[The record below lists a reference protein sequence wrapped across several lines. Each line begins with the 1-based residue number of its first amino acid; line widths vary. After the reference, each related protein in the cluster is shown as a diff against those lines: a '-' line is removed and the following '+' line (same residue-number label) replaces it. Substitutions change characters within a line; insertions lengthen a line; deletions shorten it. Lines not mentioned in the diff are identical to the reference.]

1 MWVRVNQLSRTYGQG
16 MKTTLERSAGSADST
31 GYAGSAGSVGSA
43 GAADFVGSAG
53 SARSAGSAGSAC
65 CPSSAASAGS
75 AYQMYG
81 WDRLVQPIAQRQRMY
96 MYDINHKNA
105 LHWLVQPVDNMCGN
119 DCIEYIKHP
128 VTALTG
134 SACHKRQ
141 HGLAGSACHINI
153 YKYTR

>member
-1 MWVRVNQLSRTYGQG
+1 

-31 GYAGSAGSVGSA
+31 GYVGSAGSVGSA
-43 GAADFVGSAG
+43 GVADFVGSAG

-105 LHWLVQPVDNMCGN
+105 QSKKC
-119 DCIEYIKHP
+119 
-128 VTALTG
+128 TT
-134 SACHKRQ
+134 
-141 HGLAGSACHINI
+141 LAGSAV
-153 YKYTR
+153 R

>member
-1 MWVRVNQLSRTYGQG
+1 MVGWLSRTYGQG

-81 WDRLVQPIAQRQRMY
+81 WDRLVQPIAQIQRMY
-96 MYDINHKNA
+96 MYDI
-105 LHWLVQPVDNMCGN
+105 
-119 DCIEYIKHP
+119 
-128 VTALTG
+128 T
-134 SACHKRQ
+134 
-141 HGLAGSACHINI
+141 
-153 YKYTR
+153 

>member
-1 MWVRVNQLSRTYGQG
+1 MHYIGWFSRSMTCGATKNHTGKPMEPDLMAGWLSRTYGQG

-65 CPSSAASAGS
+65 CPSSAVSAGS

-81 WDRLVQPIAQRQRMY
+81 LHKKSYTSTEISRQAGPAGCP
-96 MYDINHKNA
+96 K
-105 LHWLVQPVDNMCGN
+105 
-119 DCIEYIKHP
+119 
-128 VTALTG
+128 TANV
-134 SACHKRQ
+134 HV
-141 HGLAGSACHINI
+141 
-153 YKYTR
+153 

>member
-1 MWVRVNQLSRTYGQG
+1 

-43 GAADFVGSAG
+43 GAADFVGAAG

-65 CPSSAASAGS
+65 CPSSAVSAGS

-81 WDRLVQPIAQRQRMY
+81 WHKKGIRAQQYQDRLVQPVAQRQRVY

-105 LHWLVQPVDNMCGN
+105 LHWLVQPACVVD
-119 DCIEYIKHP
+119 
-128 VTALTG
+128 V
-134 SACHKRQ
+134 
-141 HGLAGSACHINI
+141 
-153 YKYTR
+153 